1 MKQYLK
7 LMALTAGVTIGA
19 FVGPI
24 TASAADSTP
33 LSVGSSSIVNV
44 KLKGYVFGFRV
55 MQADYNTIF
64 TNETYSAQAMLKTS
78 GLGAFLKKFRI
89 WAASTGKFEGGNLR
103 PSSHIQQNLNKQ
115 HRRVQ
120 MQYGGDKVNVEIVP
134 PLGSQGMP
142 PASEEERFKSDD
154 TLSALLNLM
163 MRGYKTADQPCTGTV
178 PVFDSKQHYNLRME
192 HAGTKKVREKTFRG
206 EVVVC
211 HVFYEAVSGFDD
223 DDRPSDKEAAA
234 PIVMYLAN
242 FEQAKLYI
250 PIKMTYKISGFKAI
264 IKAQEIEII
273 TGENIRVRP
282 RQLTTMGELS
292 QVSNPY
298 GSEN

>member
-1 MKQYLK
+1 MHTCLK
-7 LMALTAGVTIGA
+7 FTAMSAIFALGTVFSPIMAN
-19 FVGPI
+19 
-24 TASAADSTP
+24 ADDSIP
-33 LSVGSSSIVNV
+33 LSTGGASIVNV

-64 TNETYSAQAMLKTS
+64 TDQTYSAQAMLQTS

-89 WAASTGKFEGGNLR
+89 WAASTGAFVGDDLR
-103 PSSHIQQNLNKQ
+103 PASHIQQNLNKQ

-120 MQYGGDKVNVEIVP
+120 MQYGQDKVNVEIVP

-142 PASEEERFKSDD
+142 PATEVERFKSDD

-163 MRGYKTADQPCTGTV
+163 MRGYRTADKPCTGNV

-192 HAGTKKVREKTFRG
+192 MAGTKKIKEKTFRG
-206 EVVVC
+206 EAIIC
-211 HVFYEAVSGFDD
+211 HIYYEAISGFDD
-223 DDRPSDKEAAA
+223 DDLPSEKEAAA

-250 PIKMTYKISGFKAI
+250 PVKMTYKISGFKAV
-264 IKAQEIEII
+264 IKAREIEII
-273 TGENIRVRP
+273 TGKNIRITT
-282 RQLTTMGELS
+282 RQLTTMDELT
-292 QVSNPY
+292 QVPNPY
-298 GSEN
+298 GEN